1 MGAFFGSLI
10 FVLSL
15 ISLTLA
21 LATVSKSKAN
31 ADTST
36 KLHIFL
42 VQAVVVLSFIVLVVS
57 GYWTLKHSMMKE
69 PRMGSTSQPAA
80 HVARRR

>member
-1 MGAFFGSLI
+1 MGTFFGSLI

-21 LATVSKSKAN
+21 LATVSRGKAA

-42 VQAVVVLSFIVLVVS
+42 VQAVVVLSVILLLLS
-57 GYWTLKHSMMKE
+57 GYFTLKCLMKG
-69 PRMGSTSQPAA
+69 PRVAPRDHPAQ
-80 HVARRR
+80 VVRRR